1 MNTTMRTGGKM
12 KLLAGVTAL
21 AATLF
26 TAGGTLAL
34 ADRYARTAAD
44 GKITTMAGDAA
55 ADHAAAT
62 ATVAFA
68 G

>member
-1 MNTTMRTGGKM
+1 MRPANSSRKM
-12 KLLAGVTAL
+12 KLMAGVAAL

-34 ADRYARTAAD
+34 AETYARTAAN
-44 GKITTMAGDAA
+44 GQVSVAA
-55 ADHAAAT
+55 AGAPQQTLAGTTAAR
-62 ATVAFA
+62 A